1 MEREEQELTVAEVAR
16 RLRVSERTVKRRIK
30 AGLLRARKEG
40 KLLRIT
46 KSDLADYIESTY
58 QKGQQDGS

>member
-1 MEREEQELTVAEVAR
+1 MEEEEQELTIAEVAR
-16 RLRVSERTVKRRIK
+16 RLRVSERTVLRRII

-40 KLLRIT
+40 KKWRIT

-58 QKGQQDGS
+58 RSGPQDGS